1 MPNHFHFLLKQ
12 LEDNGISWFMQHLI
26 NSYVHYLNIRHDRLG
41 PLFQGRFKNVLV
53 DSDNQLLHLS
63 RYIHLNPLVSNLIT
77 DLNQY
82 TWSSYPRY
90 IFGDRDDLLEP
101 EFILGNFK
109 TGEDYK
115 RFVLDQIDYTESLE
129 RLKHL
134 ILE

>member
-1 MPNHFHFLLKQ
+1 
-12 LEDNGISWFMQHLI
+12 MQHLI